1 MKINKKF
8 INEVGRAFGCGLTV
22 YTKDSCVRDTVHN
35 MAVSEIIESLRL
47 VA

>member
-22 YTKDSCVRDTVHN
+22 YTKDSK
-35 MAVSEIIESLRL
+35 L
-47 VA
+47 VEHLDVV